1 MALRTWIAIA
11 VAGTGLA
18 AMVLDSLSGDGLAG
32 ILFALGVPFGLAVNV
47 VINRRHG
54 QRVDMVPTVLIAGLL
69 SIPVALPLALPF
81 EASGRDIAVILVM
94 GTIQLGAGCLLITLA
109 MRHLPAVEIGLFT
122 LLETVLGPVWVW
134 LAYGE
139 APTAMA
145 LSGGGLIVGALLVNS
160 LFERRRDGSGGGS

>member
-1 MALRTWIAIA
+1 
-11 VAGTGLA
+11 
-18 AMVLDSLSGDGLAG
+18 
-32 ILFALGVPFGLAVNV
+32 
-47 VINRRHG
+47 
-54 QRVDMVPTVLIAGLL
+54 
-69 SIPVALPLALPF
+69 
-81 EASGRDIAVILVM
+81 
-94 GTIQLGAGCLLITLA
+94 